1 MDGETL
7 EAWKV
12 DDTSVGWLPKD
23 RTTSNSILL
32 RFGTTLLP
40 TEVITRSAPFT
51 STSLELL
58 LTKLLSAVVS
68 RARTSASPAAE
79 MASKDFAAVCGE
91 KWHASLARFDLPSF
105 SWKTRQS
112 LLIGEEFELLETLP
126 PWGMICAG
134 ELWELTRPA
143 HLTSA
148 IESGFWPTPNVCG
161 GGNSPV
167 HLIPKAGHFVRRSGA
182 KAQLSLDQAVKLVAV
197 GAIPTPR
204 ASTGKH
210 GIAWV
215 RAESGDHRHN
225 LEDWLATVWLL
236 EGNKRIAGMNVNPNW
251 QDWLMG
257 WPIGH
262 SDLTPLAMDRFQQ
275 WWKAHGKL

>member
-1 MDGETL
+1 MD
-7 EAWKV
+7 
-12 DDTSVGWLPKD
+12 DINVGSLPKD
-23 RTTSNSILL
+23 RTTANSIL
-32 RFGTTLLP
+32 RQFGMTLQLIAPTTLN
-40 TEVITRSAPFT
+40 VQ
-51 STSLELL
+51 STSKSCEALETASSLL
-58 LTKLLSAVVS
+58 EGSHAKTLVLQEEETV
-68 RARTSASPAAE
+68 
-79 MASKDFAAVCGE
+79 SKDFEAACGE
-91 KWHASLARFDLPSF
+91 KWHASLAKFNPLSS

-112 LLIGEEFELLETLP
+112 LLIGEEFESLETLP
-126 PWGMICAG
+126 DWGMTHGG
-134 ELWELTRPA
+134 ELWALTRPA

-167 HLIPKAGHFVRRSGA
+167 HLKPKGNHFVRRSGA
-182 KAQLSLDQAVKLVAV
+182 KAQLSLDQAVKLVQV

-215 RAESGDHRHN
+215 RAENGDHRHN
-225 LEDWLATVWLL
+225 LEDWLATVWLR
-236 EGNKRIAGMNVNPNW
+236 EGNIRIAGMNVNPNW

-262 SDLTPLAMDRFQQ
+262 TDLMPLEMAKFQQ
-275 WWKAHGKL
+275 WLDSHGKL